1 MNAKEQSYKLSL
13 SGCEITVK
21 ERPISE
27 DIARAII
34 TMIMGG
40 SVASGVSN
48 VPSGIPPQPQL
59 ATTVVGNASQTP
71 KGFMASKRPASGVE
85 RVTCLAYFLANQRG
99 TTQFKTRDLT
109 KLNTEAAQPNF
120 SNTGVFA
127 RDAVR
132 AQYLSRAGR
141 GALQITVLGEAVVDA
156 LPDPEKVKLA
166 IANNRVSRTRRAQ
179 KKKKKS

>member
-1 MNAKEQSYKLSL
+1 MKEQTYKLSL
-13 SGCEITVK
+13 SGGEITVR

-27 DIARAII
+27 EVARTIM

-40 SVASGVSN
+40 NVASGAATIPLGT
-48 VPSGIPPQPQL
+48 PSQAQPAAAL
-59 ATTVVGNASQTP
+59 AGNTTQTP
-71 KGFMASKRPASGVE
+71 KAFMASRKPGSGIE

-109 KLNTEAAQPNF
+109 KLNTEAAQPKL

-141 GALQITVLGEAVVDA
+141 GVLQITVLGEAVVDA
-156 LPDPEKVKLA
+156 LPDTEKVKLA
-166 IANNRVSRTRRAQ
+166 IANNRVSRTRRAR
-179 KKKKKS
+179 KKKKKQ